1 MPWQHLSKVNEDDMT
16 KENILIKIQD
26 ILADQFEI
34 ERDSV
39 TMQAKLYDD
48 LELDSI
54 DAVDLLVKMKEFIPG
69 KVDPEMFKKARTI
82 EDVVEL
88 LHPMVQNS

>member
-1 MPWQHLSKVNEDDMT
+1 MT
-16 KENILIKIQD
+16 KEEILQKIQD
-26 ILADQFEI
+26 ILSDQFEI
-34 ERDSV
+34 EKDAV

-69 KVDPEMFKKARTI
+69 KVSPEMFKKAVTV
-82 EDVVEL
+82 ENVVDL
-88 LHPMVQNS
+88 LYSIFETEKT